1 MDLIMIATP
10 TVFLPGTLCDETLWT
25 HQAPLFTQKQIISLR
40 TQSTVAEMIKSV
52 AQASFDSFNLIGFSM
67 GGYIAQ
73 EFALAFPER
82 VKDLVVI
89 GASSMGYPEE
99 EKAIVRSSIGMI
111 RKGSFTGISDR
122 RLKDYLDESTYTNVE
137 LRQFIQKMGGDD
149 AKDVYL
155 RQLEATLDRRVLLA
169 DMAQLQVP
177 TLFVAGENDKIV
189 SLESIKA
196 SRLNA
201 KADLAI
207 VPHAGHFVPLEQP
220 DDVCD
225 ILIKRFAKES

>member
-1 MDLIMIATP
+1 MISTP

-25 HQAPLFTQKQIISLR
+25 HQITLFSQKQIVSLR
-40 TQSTVAEMIKSV
+40 TQSSVAEMIESV
-52 AQASFDSFNLIGFSM
+52 AESAFDSFNLIGFSM

-82 VKDLVVI
+82 VKELVVI

-111 RKGSFTGISDR
+111 KKGSFSGISDK
-122 RLKDYLDESTYTNVE
+122 RLKDYLDESAYSNAE
-137 LRQFIQKMGGDD
+137 LRQFIQNMGGKD
-149 AKDVYL
+149 AKEVYL

-169 DMAQLQVP
+169 DMAQIQVP

-189 SLESIKA
+189 SLASIKA
-196 SRLNA
+196 SSINA
-201 KADLAI
+201 KADLA
-207 VPHAGHFVPLEQP
+207 VVSQAGHFVPLEQP
-220 DDVCD
+220 DEVCD
-225 ILIKRFAKES
+225 ILIKRLAKES